1 MTMMDLNNL
10 QVPGMTLIQVEK
22 AVAEKA
28 VAASRRLPRYE
39 TRCSPDRAEDFIE
52 AENNS
57 ILAYG

>member
-22 AVAEKA
+22 AVAKKA

-39 TRCSPDRAEDFIE
+39 TRSARVATCCWRTC
-52 AENNS
+52 
-57 ILAYG
+57 